1 MEYKNKII
9 IDITPIGKP
18 RMTRRDKWAKRDC
31 VIRYFEYKER
41 LNVALKGNFGVNS
54 LFMPH
59 QITFYLPMPKSWSI
73 KKKKELEGAPHR
85 SKPDIDNLLKAIY
98 DSLLDDDSSVYY
110 VTAVKYWDEEGKI
123 IIEW

>member
-1 MEYKNKII
+1 
-9 IDITPIGKP
+9 
-18 RMTRRDKWAKRDC
+18 
-31 VIRYFEYKER
+31 
-41 LNVALKGNFGVNS
+41 
-54 LFMPH
+54 
-59 QITFYLPMPKSWSI
+59 MPKSWSI